1 MGTLLNVTLK
11 FGHIYQ
17 MWYHVPG
24 SVLNV
29 TISWYGIT
37 VTISQSWQQQHAKY
51 NTIVHDNTCTKWNN
65 NDWSYPGYG
74 SKCGIIVV
82 MVLLLWSLFFNFL
95 FLLLLTFLFSFP
107 QTSFSGVLY
116 DDHQISFQTF
126 FVWALL

>member
-1 MGTLLNVTLK
+1 
-11 FGHIYQ
+11 

-82 MVLLLWSLFFNFL
+82 MVLLLWSYPGYSTKCDSSLFVYQSSL
-95 FLLLLTFLFSFP
+95 CP
-107 QTSFSGVLY
+107 CC
-116 DDHQISFQTF
+116 
-126 FVWALL
+126 VWNIHR